1 MGSDDLF
8 WKRKK
13 TYSKRKIGAR
23 GTPKETFLIV
33 CEGKCTE
40 PNYFKSFRITSVNIK
55 VEGLGC
61 NTLSLVKR
69 TIEYMEEAKKQDLH
83 FDQVWSVFDRNSHP
97 AQYFNNALGLAES
110 NNIRIAYSNEAFE
123 LWYLLHFHY
132 LDNAISRKAYISKL
146 KVCLGHKYKK
156 NSTTVYEE
164 LLDKQHIAIRN
175 ANNLL
180 EKYGKNYNKERAN
193 PSTTVHLLVKELN
206 KHL

>member
-13 TYSKRKIGAR
+13 AYSKRKIGTR

-33 CEGKCTE
+33 CEGRCTE
-40 PNYFKSFRITSVNIK
+40 PNYFKSFRITSASIK

-61 NTLSLVKR
+61 NTLSLVNR
-69 TIEYMEEAKKQDLH
+69 TIEYVNEAKKQNLQ

-97 AQYFNNALGLAES
+97 AQNFNNAFRLAER

-132 LDNAISRKAYISKL
+132 IDSAISRKTYISKL
-146 KVCLGHKYKK
+146 KERLGHKYKK

-175 ANNLL
+175 AKRLL
-180 EKYGKNYNKERAN
+180 AKYGRNYNKEKAN

-206 KHL
+206 KYI